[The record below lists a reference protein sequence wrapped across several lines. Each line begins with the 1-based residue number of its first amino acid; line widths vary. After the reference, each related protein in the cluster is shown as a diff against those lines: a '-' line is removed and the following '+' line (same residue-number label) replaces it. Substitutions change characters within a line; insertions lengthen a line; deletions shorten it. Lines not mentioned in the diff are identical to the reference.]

1 MLTAFFLGLAG
12 SLSHCVGMCSAVMM
26 LVGRGRAPSDP
37 RLLVAQLGR
46 LCSYAALGGLAGA
59 LGGGAGALLPH
70 AGHHAAAPSPGLRL
84 AQGGLALLMA
94 ATALYMALAL
104 LGRAPS
110 PELALARLT
119 RGWSRMMRRVGAR
132 PSGWLGLY
140 AAGLLWGLL
149 PCGLVLTALLPA
161 AAAGSPAR
169 GALAM
174 LAFGLGTLPALL
186 GVGWLGYT
194 GRAAPWLWPRQAAA
208 LLVLLFGAQMALRGL
223 AAWGWVGHLSIEGVM
238 LW

>member
-12 SLSHCVGMCSAVMM
+12 SLSHCVGMCGAVLL
-26 LVGRGRAPSDP
+26 LVGGRAPTAR
-37 RLLVAQLGR
+37 RLLLAQLGR
-46 LCSYAALGGLAGA
+46 LASYATLGGLAGA
-59 LGGGAGALLPH
+59 LGSGADALLPH
-70 AGHHAAAPSPGLRL
+70 AGHQAAAPAPGLRL
-84 AQGGLALLMA
+84 AQGGLALLVA

-119 RGWSRMMRRVGAR
+119 QAWGRTMRR
-132 PSGWLGLY
+132 LGPQLRASALGGL

-149 PCGLVLTALLPA
+149 PCGLVLTALLLA

-169 GALAM
+169 GGLAM

-186 GVGWLGYT
+186 GVGWLGRA